1 MATDRGLCD
10 KGGGDGGKIEKD
22 WDKDELSF
30 GFNIHVNQEPVSK
43 SVDKQKLVELKQPFG
58 DAANTTKSKAT
69 TCAPKGQTCQSL
81 TDTKISNTRS
91 SEYTDNLRNI
101 KLNELAVVK
110 SLVHRIKINEIKIN
124 EIEIS
129 ECKQALHK
137 QVPVIRFDAWP
148 FCHSHR
154 LWITL

>member
-1 MATDRGLCD
+1 MATERGLCD

-43 SVDKQKLVELKQPFG
+43 SVDKQKLVELKQPVG

-69 TCAPKGQTCQSL
+69 KGAPKGQTCQSL

-110 SLVHRIKINEIKIN
+110 SLVHRIKLN

-129 ECKQALHK
+129 ECKQALQK
-137 QVPVIRFDAWP
+137 QVPVIRFDACS
-148 FCHSHR
+148 FCQSHR